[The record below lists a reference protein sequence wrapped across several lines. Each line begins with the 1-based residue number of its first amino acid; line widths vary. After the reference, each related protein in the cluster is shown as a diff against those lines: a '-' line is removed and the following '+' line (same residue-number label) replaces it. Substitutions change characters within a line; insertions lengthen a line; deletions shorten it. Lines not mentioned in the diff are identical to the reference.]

1 MVPDIARLKRRSEF
15 LQVAGTRRKWV
26 APGLI
31 LQVRRHGA
39 GNAARGE
46 EAAVRVGFTVS
57 RKVGNAVARN
67 RARRRLRAVVDQVMP
82 VQAKEG
88 HDFVVIGRQA
98 TLRRPFAAL
107 VNDLRTA
114 LKRLDA
120 CRDGS
125 ADEAPGN
132 PRPRAR

>member
-1 MVPDIARLKRRSEF
+1 VVPDIARLKRRSEF
-15 LQVAGTRRKWV
+15 LRVAGTRRKWV

-39 GNAARGE
+39 GTAARSEGP
-46 EAAVRVGFTVS
+46 AIRVGFTVS

-67 RARRRLRAVVDQVMP
+67 RARRRLRAAVEQVMP

-88 HDFVVIGRQA
+88 YDFVVIGRQA

-107 VNDLRTA
+107 VNDLQTA
-114 LKRLDA
+114 LRRLDA

-125 ADEAPGN
+125 APAAPDHPS
-132 PRPRAR
+132 PRVQ